1 MKAKEPKSVGRAQ
14 SRKEVSIKGEIDH
27 IVRCAAHCDARVV
40 SLPPLV
46 FFSTE
51 TGDAWVLDPEDN
63 LALCLA
69 RDGDPYPVHIK
80 ETEQNYSIE
89 WNSMYHI
96 EDEWFMVA
104 ESSGR
109 VRTIVGYPTE
119 LILRMI
125 RETGRA

>member
-27 IVRCAAHCDARVV
+27 IVRRAAHYDARVV

-63 LALCLA
+63 LGLCLA
-69 RDGDPYPVHIK
+69 RDGDPWATPP
-80 ETEQNYSIE
+80 NR
-89 WNSMYHI
+89 
-96 EDEWFMVA
+96 
-104 ESSGR
+104 SSG
-109 VRTIVGYPTE
+109 
-119 LILRMI
+119 
-125 RETGRA
+125 

>member
-1 MKAKEPKSVGRAQ
+1 M
-14 SRKEVSIKGEIDH
+14 
-27 IVRCAAHCDARVV
+27 V
-40 SLPPLV
+40 SLSPLI

-69 RDGDPYPVHIK
+69 RDGDPYPVHVK

-89 WNSMYHI
+89 WNARYHI
-96 EDEWFMVA
+96 EDEFFTVA

-109 VRTIVGYPTE
+109 VRTIMGYPTQA
-119 LILRMI
+119 ILRRM
-125 RETGRA
+125 REMG